1 MYNKKWTDF
10 STGENE
16 SKGDRYMRRSEAP
29 FNGKQFIL
37 NKSTGEIHDLD
48 RESPLCR
55 IDKTE
60 TDDILPAILMRR
72 LSCLHLCSG
81 LPGTDVPTVFRS
93 TTGSS
98 FRAEVFRLFSMNPCR
113 TGIRSGRSIDS

>member
-1 MYNKKWTDF
+1 
-10 STGENE
+10 
-16 SKGDRYMRRSEAP
+16 MRRSEAP

-60 TDDILPAILMRR
+60 TDDIFACDTYAEAVLFASRDYPERMCPLYSGAPQGVVLAQSF
-72 LSCLHLCSG
+72 LGCS
-81 LPGTDVPTVFRS
+81 L
-93 TTGSS
+93 
-98 FRAEVFRLFSMNPCR
+98 
-113 TGIRSGRSIDS
+113 